1 MYLKYKVIS
10 PEIAFVRC
18 DVGKFEHCNGRLRHP
33 HCAVW
38 RSNSLAVNYQQMFN
52 SLIVKQ
58 SNTITGNSHLSKL
71 NTCWNWAWHFDSPF
85 SSPKFWPRESS
96 RLCIRCGLK
105 LWVPS
110 TSSPHK
116 WFMIRRNLKKYGVTR
131 MVFDTDF

>member
-18 DVGKFEHCNGRLRHP
+18 DVEKFEHCNGRLRHP

-71 NTCWNWAWHFDSPF
+71 N
-85 SSPKFWPRESS
+85 
-96 RLCIRCGLK
+96 I
-105 LWVPS
+105 
-110 TSSPHK
+110 
-116 WFMIRRNLKKYGVTR
+116 NLRPLSLAPLLTNFNHIIIQFLNIVHSFITTIITK
-131 MVFDTDF
+131 